1 MQRLR
6 LKQAGGT
13 KLAFSPIKR
22 RMVVYSKCQALA
34 TAEHFE
40 YDLTTLKNDYNSE
53 LAYQSIDA
61 FVEDCK
67 KIRTTF
73 QDNLIIDLWVAG
85 ESPLDPWMIAI
96 IIGIIFTVAITVAA
110 VVILNASA
118 SFVERLFPKIKFYT
132 PDGKVFD
139 TLAEYATYMANV
151 YNPSQGKPYTCMY
164 CGQGFATAAERD
176 EHQANCPWKE
186 GPPSPETD
194 WVSSVIAL
202 LLVGGL
208 VVGAVVILPK
218 VLDVVRGK

>member
-6 LKQAGGT
+6 VKQAGGT
-13 KLAFSPIKR
+13 KLAFSPIKQ

-40 YDLTTLKNDYNSE
+40 YDLTTLKNDYNSQ

-61 FVEDCK
+61 FVEGCK

-73 QDNLIIDLWVAG
+73 QDNLSIDLWVAG
-85 ESPLDPWMIAI
+85 ESPLDPVTIGLIIALI
-96 IIGIIFTVAITVAA
+96 IVGMMAICQVLSSTAT
-110 VVILNASA
+110 
-118 SFVERLFPKIKFYT
+118 FVERIFPKMKFYT

-139 TLAEYATYMANV
+139 TLAEYITYMQNV
-151 YNPSQGKPYTCMY
+151 YNPSVAKPYTCMY
-164 CGQGFATAAERD
+164 CGQGFATEAERD
-176 EHQANCPWKE
+176 AHQANCPWKA

-202 LLVGGL
+202 LVVGGI

-218 VLDVVRGK
+218 VLDLVRGK

>member
-1 MQRLR
+1 MRRLTI
-6 LKQAGGT
+6 KQAGGT
-13 KLAFSPIKR
+13 KLAFSPIKQ

-53 LAYQSIDA
+53 LTNQSIDA

-73 QDNLIIDLWVAG
+73 QDNLSIDLWVAG
-85 ESPLDPWMIAI
+85 ESPLDPLLVAV
-96 IIGIIFTVAITVAA
+96 IIGILILSATLAYI
-110 VVILNASA
+110 VILSSTAT
-118 SFVERLFPKIKFYT
+118 FIERVFPKMKFYT

-139 TLAEYATYMANV
+139 TLAEYITYMQNV
-151 YNPSQGKPYTCMY
+151 YNPSVAKPYTCMY
-164 CGQGFATAAERD
+164 CGQGFATEAERD
-176 EHQANCPWKE
+176 AHQANCPWKA

-202 LLVGGL
+202 LVVGGI

-218 VLDVVRGK
+218 VLDLVRGK